1 MALYYPLLEEEANL
15 EPCPDSQW
23 CLCSDNYV
31 VDDRYFLFFQ
41 SFCQPFSCKS
51 LLFQHV
57 SS

>member
-31 VDDRYFLFFQ
+31 VDDRYFLF
-41 SFCQPFSCKS
+41 SI
-51 LLFQHV
+51 LLPTL
-57 SS
+57 